1 MTEENYIEKPE
12 GKPVKAYRARVKLY
26 GNDVF
31 VVNPMEPRES
41 NRKMIKQKGKSSFYK
56 SEGEKDSSYS
66 IHINVDANDPDPVAT
81 MQERFAELT
90 KGELKSELKLKVKG
104 KMLFESPKLKLY
116 LNKTTKQVV
125 IQTTLDCSPTVER
138 ELLQLQ
144 SEMGRVIGANYSEI
158 LKVFNSKTEKKAEAA
173 LILTFLRR
181 FLAQRKRSGSKSRN
195 RLLPGASMPAGLF
208 LQPSKPQRQRA
219 LPPCSHG
226 SAARNIRSST

>member
-1 MTEENYIEKPE
+1 MEEMFIEKPE
-12 GKPVKAYRARVKLY
+12 GKPVKNFRARVKMY
-26 GNDVF
+26 GNDVV

-56 SEGEKDSSYS
+56 SEGEKESSYS

-104 KMLFESPKLKLY
+104 KLLYDTPKLKVY

-125 IQTTLDCSPTVER
+125 LQTTLDCGPTIER

-144 SEMGRVIGANYSEI
+144 GDMGKIIGANYSEI
-158 LKVFNSKTEKKAEAA
+158 IKVFNTVKKEEA
-173 LILTFLRR
+173 
-181 FLAQRKRSGSKSRN
+181 K
-195 RLLPGASMPAGLF
+195 LPSD
-208 LQPSKPQRQRA
+208 QQIVDRV
-219 LPPCSHG
+219 
-226 SAARNIRSST
+226 